1 MPESARP
8 STRKQAWD
16 PGLDVEAYISAALA
30 VIDALV
36 RPARPGGRAHSG
48 TDQGEP

>member
-16 PGLDVEAYISAALA
+16 PGPDVEAYICAVLA
-30 VIDALV
+30 VIDALA
-36 RPARPGGRAHSG
+36 RPARPGGRVHSG